1 MKQKTLLFSW
11 LLAML
16 FSIVGASPAWGDEY
30 MRIYYAI
37 FPSVATHSYTQNKTF
52 SLDSKSWTAS
62 ISQVNSSVFYLGCNS
77 NNASK
82 GVLNNNNTFSSV
94 VTALCS
100 VDATYNSNKTTAH
113 AYALL
118 FENAYSDVT
127 KVRFEWAGG
136 NNAFQVYLFG
146 DSGSGYVLLS
156 STNYSTSGQSVSG
169 NVEWTG
175 SATNY
180 TKFAIV
186 ARPGATNSTATN
198 KTLRA
203 STFSIFKNAA
213 TPIASISMDAT
224 TSIGVGGT
232 VTLTPTVLP
241 ANTTETVAWESD
253 DESIATVSA
262 GVVTGISAGTTT
274 IRAKS
279 PSDATI
285 KAECTVTVTAAV
297 PVTGVSLNKSN
308 TILQVGANETLVA
321 TVSPDNATNKNVTW
335 ESNNTSVATVNE
347 SGVVTAVAAG
357 NATITVK
364 SAADNTKTETCTVTV
379 KEKLTAPVITA
390 PTTVME
396 EGNVAVTISAT
407 DGATIYYTTD
417 GSDPTSSST
426 LYSGSFNVNVVE
438 DVPVT
443 VKAIAI
449 QDGKF
454 DSDVASKTITL
465 YVQPTNIAVDMNYEW
480 LGSSNGSNLSSGQLP
495 VIKDEDNVTITITDG
510 TSTRPRGDVD
520 YIRVYTGST
529 IKFEAPTGYN
539 LKEIGF
545 TTGGN
550 DTWNAP
556 TASAGSL
563 SSKTWTGEANEVT
576 FTLSGSCFIASVN
589 ITLEKIQPKY
599 AFTFTAS
606 PTGGTVAVTK
616 GGDAVTSGDEFKAGT
631 VLNIT
636 AIPASNYSFTTWTK
650 DAGAFADATSITTT
664 FTMPASAAEINATF
678 TPDNFTLSF
687 DDYENGTLSVVVN
700 GETATP
706 NGDGEYEIPYT
717 ASVSITATPD
727 DGYAFSAWDATL
739 DEYNTTANPLA
750 FTMPAEGVM
759 VGASFVSATTDY
771 DIIVDDAIV
780 GGSVTIGGSKTSSKA
795 GETIVISFSENSGY
809 VFNAWNVTDESDN
822 TVTVNYDEG
831 EDEYSFT
838 MPTSDVV
845 VSASFTQVHT
855 VTYYIGGVAQTPVER
870 LHGATLSLDDPSVI
884 DGMVF
889 AGWSSANSASN
900 PVFVENTTTVTS
912 DITLYAV
919 FTAKASG
926 FVYQLVEANQD
937 NWLGDYLIAYNDN
950 TFADGR
956 KGGTDSNCLGAS
968 GIIAN
973 TTGRVM
979 SADKKTIDATWGDT
993 YHVSLVAS
1001 ATSGYYLL
1009 QTQDGKYNYQS
1020 SNANGLAATDT
1031 KATADSYKLTITFT
1045 SKSDVKLKL
1054 TGNANGAVFRYNT
1067 GGYFRYYKDGGQS
1080 AVYLYKKVST
1090 PAVYTLGE
1098 KVSMTVTSAGYA
1110 TYCSDKALDFSHT
1123 EGLKAYIVTS
1133 DGSATGYTQVTD
1145 VPANTGLLLKAADNS
1160 YDAYVVGSSSTD
1172 VSANKLVGVITATGI
1187 YATDESKTNF
1197 VLKNG
1202 TSGVGFY
1209 KVKAYNDG
1217 NPDFTVKANS
1227 AYLSVELSSSAREN
1241 SFFGLPG
1248 EESETTGIHSVE
1260 NGQLINEDGNWYT
1273 LGGQKMNGKPA
1284 TKGIYIING
1293 KKVVV
1298 K

>member
-1 MKQKTLLFSW
+1 MRKQLYLKFW

-16 FSIVGASPAWGDEY
+16 FSIVGASPAWAQEY
-30 MRIYYAI
+30 TQLYEAQ
-37 FPSVATHSYTQNKTF
+37 FTNVANHSYTQNKTF
-52 SLDSKSWTAS
+52 TLNSKSWTAS
-62 ISQVNSSVFYLGCNS
+62 VSQVNGGVFYLGCNS
-77 NNASK
+77 SHSSK
-82 GVLNNNNTFSSV
+82 GVLNNNTTFSSV
-94 VTALCS
+94 VTALCNA
-100 VDATYNSNKTTAH
+100 DATYNSKKTTAH
-113 AYALL
+113 AYAML
-118 FENAYSDVT
+118 FENAYSEVT
-127 KVRFEWAGG
+127 KVRFEWVGG

-203 STFSIFKNAA
+203 GAFYIYKN
-213 TPIASISMDAT
+213 TSVPI
-224 TSIGVGGT
+224 TSITGMESSASLGVGGT

-241 ANTTETVAWESD
+241 ANTTETVVWESD
-253 DESIATVSA
+253 DTDVATVSG
-262 GVVTGISAGTTT
+262 GVVTGVAAGSTT

-285 KAECTVTVTAAV
+285 KAECTVTVTDAV

-308 TILQVGANETLVA
+308 TTLQVGSNEILTA
-321 TVSPDNATNKNVTW
+321 TVAPANATNKVVTW
-335 ESNNTSVATVNE
+335 TSSNTSVATVEN
-347 SGVVTAVAAG
+347 GVVTAVG
-357 NATITVK
+357 VGSATITVTTTDG
-364 SAADNTKTETCTVTV
+364 SFTATCAVTV

-480 LGSSNGSNLSSGQLP
+480 LGSSNGSNLSSEQLP

-510 TSTRPRGDVD
+510 TSNRPRGDVD

-759 VGASFVSATTDY
+759 VGASFVNATTDY

-870 LHGATLSLDDPSVI
+870 LHGATLSLDDPSAI
-884 DGMVF
+884 DGMAF
-889 AGWSSANSASN
+889 AGWSSANSASA
-900 PVFVENTTTVTS
+900 PVFVANTTTVTA
-912 DITLYAV
+912 DMTLYAA
-919 FTAKASG
+919 FTAHAA
-926 FVYQLVEANQD
+926 VNEYQKVTATSEVTD
-937 NWLGDYLIAYNDN
+937 GDYLIVYEKDN
-950 TFADGR
+950 IIFDGSLSTLDASSNIQ
-956 KGGTDSNCLGAS
+956 KVTISNETIASNETVDSYRFTISAANGYIKSAS
-968 GIIAN
+968 GLYI
-973 TTGRVM
+973 GRSSGSNGM
-979 SADKKTIDATWGDT
+979 DT
-993 YHVSLVAS
+993 DN
-1001 ATSGYYLL
+1001 SGL
-1009 QTQDGKYNYQS
+1009 
-1020 SNANGLAATDT
+1020 SN
-1031 KATADSYKLTITFT
+1031 TITINN
-1045 SKSDVKLKL
+1045 
-1054 TGNANGAVFRYNT
+1054 GNAIIQGS
-1067 GGYFRYYKDGGQS
+1067 GGYQLRFNSSTGSGNYRFRYYSSSSQQPIQ
-1080 AVYLYKKVST
+1080 LYKKVST
-1090 PAVYTLGE
+1090 PAIYTFGE
-1098 KVSMTVTSAGYA
+1098 TVSVSVTSAGYA
-1110 TYCSDKALDFSHT
+1110 TYCSDKALDFSHAT
-1123 EGLKAYIVTS
+1123 GLKAYIVTS
-1133 DGSATGYTQVTD
+1133 NGSTTDYTEVTD
-1145 VPANTGLLLKAADNS
+1145 APANTGLLLKAAAND
-1160 YDAYVVGSSSTD
+1160 YEAYVVGTSTTD
-1172 VSANKLVGVITATGI
+1172 VTANKLVGVTSATGI
-1187 YATDESKTNF
+1187 YATTDGKTNF
-1197 VLKNG
+1197 VLSNG
-1202 TSGVGFY
+1202 TQGVGFY
-1209 KVKAYNDG
+1209 KVKSYNDG

-1227 AYLSVELSSSAREN
+1227 AYLSVALVSNARES
-1241 SFFGLPG
+1241 SFFGLP
-1248 EESETTGIHSVE
+1248 EDESETTGITMVQGE
-1260 NGQLINEDGNWYT
+1260 RATTQGYYNLNGQRVSQPNRGL
-1273 LGGQKMNGKPA
+1273 
-1284 TKGIYIING
+1284 YIVNG
-1293 KKVVV
+1293 KKIVI